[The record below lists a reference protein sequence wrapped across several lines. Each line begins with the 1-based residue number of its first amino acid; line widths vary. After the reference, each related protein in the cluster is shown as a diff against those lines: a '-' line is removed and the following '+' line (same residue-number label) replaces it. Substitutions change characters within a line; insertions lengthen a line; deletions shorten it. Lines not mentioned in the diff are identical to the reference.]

1 MLFHRELPQVTIPDH
16 VLPRDASKALF
27 YIEKAAYLGFAKA
40 QVKMG
45 SAYELSQLTC
55 EFEPVYSL
63 HYNVLAARQGEP
75 EAEMAI
81 SKWYLSGYEGVFQKN
96 EALAY
101 EYAQRAAQ
109 AGFPTAEFAMGY
121 FNEVGIHVAMNLSE
135 AKVWYGRAAEHGND
149 DAKGRIS
156 GISRS
161 KTLSRK
167 DHDKVALAKINSTRA
182 RPGQRPE
189 RFGGS
194 APAQASSQPNV
205 MMPHIDNYIS
215 STGPEDY
222 SSFNQ
227 NPFNNNSTAQPSN
240 PKYGKNYSAVSPMSS
255 TASNNRPNYGNLNAT
270 GRPTP
275 PPGNPYERSNST
287 VSSMSSGSYGSY
299 GPPPM
304 SSGLGPTSVPPMN
317 QPGYR
322 QSPLPQGYRVSSGGL
337 PSSPAAGRQNFNPPN
352 KPLPSPVADFGFSA
366 PPDYAGA
373 DRRRV
378 ASGPGSGPGAG
389 GPARRPLPG
398 NDPQPNRIG
407 TPSQASTARPP
418 RGESLPQR
426 PGLGGPG
433 AAPTPPPANLGAA
446 KPTGPPAPGAK
457 KPGKGPA
464 TFEEMGVPHAKQE
477 GECVSTCKYLCFSST
492 ANLFE
497 GCHVNVAH
505 GRVSFPYL

>member
-1 MLFHRELPQVTIPDH
+1 MLYNRELPQVSIPDH
-16 VLPRDASKALF
+16 YLPLDVSKAAF

-45 SAYELSQLTC
+45 TAYELSQLNC
-55 EFEPVYSL
+55 QFDPVYSL

-121 FNEVGIHVAMNLSE
+121 FNEVGIHVATNLSE
-135 AKVWYGRAAEHGND
+135 AKVWYGKAAEHGNE

-189 RFGGS
+189 RFGRGS
-194 APAQASSQPNV
+194 AQPSTQPSV
-205 MMPHIDNYIS
+205 VMPHVDNYIP
-215 STGPEDY
+215 STGADDY

-227 NPFNNNSTAQPSN
+227 NPFNNGQSQFSN
-240 PKYGKNYSAVSPMSS
+240 PGYGNPQSAVSPMSS
-255 TASNNRPNYGNLNAT
+255 TSSNRPNYGNLNT
-270 GRPTP
+270 VGRPTP
-275 PPGNPYERSNST
+275 PNPYERSSST
-287 VSSMSSGSYGSY
+287 VSSMSSGFSGNY
-299 GPPPM
+299 GPSPPTA
-304 SSGLGPTSVPPMN
+304 GPGPTSAPPMN
-317 QPGYR
+317 QPAYR
-322 QSPLPQGYRVSSGGL
+322 QSPLPQGYRVSSAGL
-337 PSSPAAGRQNFNPPN
+337 PSSPAPGRNNFNQPN
-352 KPLPSPVADFGFSA
+352 KPLPSPVPDIGFSA
-366 PPDYAGA
+366 PPDYGGA

-378 ASGPGSGPGAG
+378 ASGPGPGAG
-389 GPARRPLPG
+389 GPPMRPAYG
-398 NDPQPNRIG
+398 SDPRLNRTG
-407 TPSQASTARPP
+407 TPSQMGGGMPNQPSATRPP
-418 RGESLPQR
+418 RGESLPMR
-426 PGLGGPG
+426 PGLNGPG
-433 AAPTPPPANLGAA
+433 AAPTPPPANLGA
-446 KPTGPPAPGAK
+446 KPPGPSAPGAR

-464 TFEEMGVPHAKQE
+464 TFEEMGVPQAKQE
-477 GECVSTCKYLCFSST
+477 GDCVSFLLYIGSLYQ
-492 ANLFE
+492 LIY
-497 GCHVNVAH
+497 
-505 GRVSFPYL
+505 PQIIM